1 MAVAYPVIGH
11 WYRRTN
17 GTIFEVVAVDEQ
29 DATVELQYFDG
40 TLDEV
45 DLETWPTML
54 IERAGA
60 PEDWS
65 GSVDMDPEDFSGM
78 ETGEIPL
85 GYYDPLSFLDRT
97 E

>member
-1 MAVAYPVIGH
+1 MAVANPVIGN

-45 DLETWPTML
+45 ELDTWPTML

-65 GSVDMDPEDFSGM
+65 GSVDMDPEDFSGS
-78 ETGEIPL
+78 ETGEIPQ

>member
-1 MAVAYPVIGH
+1 MAVEYPVIGR

-17 GTIFEVVAVDEQ
+17 GSIFEVVALDEQ

-40 TLDEV
+40 TIDEV

-65 GSVDMDPEDFSGM
+65 GSVDMDPEDFTG
-78 ETGEIPL
+78 ENTGEIPH
-85 GYYDPLSFLDRT
+85 GYFDPLSFLDRT